1 MTGADDSA
9 SGAEGVAAGAGAG
22 AGVGG
27 AGMTVAS
34 DPGNLTFTDSSAES
48 NKESA
53 VGCVATVS
61 LGADSTT
68 EAGADG
74 CC

>member
-1 MTGADDSA
+1 MTGADVSP

-22 AGVGG
+22 VG

-34 DPGNLTFTDSSAES
+34 DPGNLNFTDSSGES
-48 NKESA
+48 SRESA

-61 LGADSTT
+61 LGVDSTT

-74 CC
+74 C

>member
-22 AGVGG
+22 VG

-34 DPGNLTFTDSSAES
+34 DPGNLTLTDSSEES
-48 NKESA
+48 SRESA

-74 CC
+74 C

>member
-22 AGVGG
+22 VG

-34 DPGNLTFTDSSAES
+34 DPGNFTFTDSSGES
-48 NKESA
+48 SKESA

-74 CC
+74 C

>member
-1 MTGADDSA
+1 MTGAGDSA
-9 SGAEGVAAGAGAG
+9 SGAEGVAAVAG
-22 AGVGG
+22 AGVD

-34 DPGNLTFTDSSAES
+34 DPGNLTLTDSSGES
-48 NKESA
+48 SRESA

-61 LGADSTT
+61 LGVDSTT

-74 CC
+74 C

>member
-1 MTGADDSA
+1 MTGTDDSA

-22 AGVGG
+22 VGG
-27 AGMTVAS
+27 AGITVAS
-34 DPGNLTFTDSSAES
+34 DPGNFTFTDSSGES
-48 NKESA
+48 SRESA

-61 LGADSTT
+61 LGVDSTT

-74 CC
+74 C